1 MDLVVPKDLMVSR
14 RIHHLN
20 SKLEY
25 MGVLDIK
32 EGEDLKEVEVGNH
45 RVDTKTMAVDVM
57 VLVVVDTVVGRLN
70 FLGSCKTSDTFGE
83 WEDELALDW
92 REGGGDTKT

>member
-1 MDLVVPKDLMVSR
+1 
-14 RIHHLN
+14 
-20 SKLEY
+20 
-25 MGVLDIK
+25 
-32 EGEDLKEVEVGNH
+32 
-45 RVDTKTMAVDVM
+45 
-57 VLVVVDTVVGRLN
+57 VVVDTVVGRLN